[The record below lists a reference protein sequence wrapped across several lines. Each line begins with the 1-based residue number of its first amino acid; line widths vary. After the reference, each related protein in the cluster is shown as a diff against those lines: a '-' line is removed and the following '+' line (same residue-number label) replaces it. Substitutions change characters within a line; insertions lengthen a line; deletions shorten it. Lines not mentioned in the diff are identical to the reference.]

1 MSDALENNLPTID
14 IESIIYYQKGYAF
27 SSSEYEEGGHPIVR
41 VKDFNKD
48 SVKTETEKTIS
59 SSSAKQYKRFTLKAK
74 DILISTV
81 GSWPSNPNSIVGKTV
96 IVPDELEGALLN
108 QNIVRLRSKK
118 PLSQLFLFYA
128 LKDKNFSNHVIS
140 CARGS
145 ANQASITLKDI
156 FQYRI
161 IDLDPKEHFRIA
173 EILYSLD
180 KKIELNRKINKNLE
194 EIAKALFKSWFIDF
208 DPVKA
213 KEDHSTEL
221 PDEIS
226 NLFPNSFEDSELGKI
241 PKGWSTNS
249 IYKISKVLYGAPF
262 SSKLFNTKGK
272 GIPLARIRDLKTGNP
287 GVWTEEIH
295 PKGCLIEPGDIV
307 VGMDGEFRTYL
318 WGNQRCW
325 MNQRICKFIPN
336 EKFNNCF
343 LRYSISKPLYMIEIS
358 ETATTVI
365 HLGKSDI
372 DAFRIIYPSSEILDL
387 FGKISKPIEQSIIR
401 NKQEST
407 TLNLLKNILIP
418 KLISGELI
426 IPDAEKMIEEL
437 GI

>member
-1 MSDALENNLPTID
+1 M
-14 IESIIYYQKGYAF
+14 
-27 SSSEYEEGGHPIVR
+27 
-41 VKDFNKD
+41 
-48 SVKTETEKTIS
+48 IS
-59 SSSAKQYKRFTLKAK
+59 QFT
-74 DILISTV
+74 
-81 GSWPSNPNSIVGKTV
+81 
-96 IVPDELEGALLN
+96 
-108 QNIVRLRSKK
+108 
-118 PLSQLFLFYA
+118 PLSKICSNISRKFSPPKNNKVWFINTGDVLNGKFLHN
-128 LKDKNFSNHVIS
+128 DIS
-140 CARGS
+140 DWSSLPG
-145 ANQASITLKDI
+145 QAKKAIEEND
-156 FQYRI
+156 
-161 IDLDPKEHFRIA
+161 
-173 EILYSLD
+173 ILYSEIRPGNGRFAFVGREHTNAVVSTKFMVIKSSKGVYPRYLYHYLTSPRLQGKLKSIADSRSGTFPQITFDSISHLEIRLPEMEEQKSISNFLD
-180 KKIELNRKINKNLE
+180 YLQSRLE
-194 EIAKALFKSWFIDF
+194 TNEKTNETLEKIAKALFKSWFIDF

-213 KEDHSTEL
+213 KSEGRSTAL
-221 PDEIS
+221 PDEFS
-226 NLFPNSFEDSELGKI
+226 DLFPDSFEDSELGKI

-262 SSKLFNTKGK
+262 SSKLFNTQGK

-307 VGMDGEFRTYL
+307 VGMDAEFRTYL

-343 LRYSISKPLYMIEIS
+343 LRYSISKPLYMMEIS